1 MVSPSAL
8 GLRLKDSPG
17 ATTRARIPGVRP
29 PFRRWQPC
37 FDLVTVSIR
46 AIEGVRHFHRG
57 CREVSDDET
66 DSKDGLR
73 EIGAEKAGGLD
84 VGQTGSDRLVDRAK
98 PHPETIAQEL
108 EQRDSREM
116 TRADALAEA
125 RPHVVDDD
133 RQRGTV
139 DDLQPDQACHRRAAL
154 HAEGSDDVGGGWN
167 SLGGD
172 DLDLRLIAE
181 DQAALVTFNH
191 VVFQGSGLTSNLEHV
206 RTAIDRMVEPGETSL
221 VDGIYTGMMIGESD
235 VGRSLLIVFSDGF
248 DTTSWL
254 SADSV
259 LDTAKRADAVVYT
272 VAVGTSPKAT
282 FLRDLSALTGGTFF
296 RAESTTNLRA
306 TFLRILD
313 EFRHRY
319 LVSYSPRDVV
329 KGGWHKLE
337 VRVKRK
343 GVTVKARPGYLA
355 N

>member
-1 MVSPSAL
+1 MNLRTAGILLCLIAGSSVRAVTQQSPTFASNVEAVRVDVL
-8 GLRLKDSPG
+8 VTEQGRPVRDLQAAEFEVLDN
-17 ATTRARIPGVRP
+17 GVR
-29 PFRRWQPC
+29 QEV
-37 FDLVTVSIR
+37 DLVSYEQIPLNAILVLDMSVSVAGERLDHLR
-46 AIEGVRHFHRG
+46 AAARG
-57 CREVSDDET
+57 LL
-66 DSKDGLR
+66 DGLR
-73 EIGAEKAGGLD
+73 
-84 VGQTGSDRLVDRAK
+84 V
-98 PHPETIAQEL
+98 
-108 EQRDSREM
+108 
-116 TRADALAEA
+116 
-125 RPHVVDDD
+125 
-133 RQRGTV
+133 
-139 DDLQPDQACHRRAAL
+139 
-154 HAEGSDDVGGGWN
+154 
-167 SLGGD
+167 
-172 DLDLRLIAE
+172 E